1 MIFINEDILSI
12 TTLPLNKVS
21 LFTEKVSL
29 IAIIAAIKNTNK
41 DKLKVMPE
49 LFFLNTPNTSK
60 NIIDNEIKISGKIK
74 FKFSKLF
81 TR

>member
-1 MIFINEDILSI
+1 
-12 TTLPLNKVS
+12 
-21 LFTEKVSL
+21 
-29 IAIIAAIKNTNK
+29 
-41 DKLKVMPE
+41 MPE

-74 FKFSKLF
+74 FKFSMLF